1 MLAEISNLVGFQ
13 RSAESF
19 AGVRQIR
26 VIWVASG
33 DIWLSLSGS

>member
-1 MLAEISNLVGFQ
+1 MLAEIWILVGFQ

-19 AGVRQIR
+19 VGVRQIR

-33 DIWLSLSGS
+33 DIWLPLSGS